1 MWDHAWLPGG
11 TIRILAVTISN
22 SHLTFMSTHYV
33 LSPLLGTRTTAIK
46 IGPWPPKGQGAYS
59 LATETNKEM
68 EGVVL
73 SHGVC

>member
-1 MWDHAWLPGG
+1 
-11 TIRILAVTISN
+11 
-22 SHLTFMSTHYV
+22 MSTHYV

-46 IGPWPPKGQGAYS
+46 IGPWSPKGQGAYS